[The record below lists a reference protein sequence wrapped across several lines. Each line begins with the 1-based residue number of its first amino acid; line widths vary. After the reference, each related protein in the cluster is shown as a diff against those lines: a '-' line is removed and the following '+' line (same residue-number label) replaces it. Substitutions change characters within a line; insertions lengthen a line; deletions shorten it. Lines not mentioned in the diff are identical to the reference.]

1 MKTLKTIIN
10 IMLGIGFFAVFNESG
25 NFWPNIFGLACF
37 AALIIING
45 DFKTEQQ
52 A

>member
-1 MKTLKTIIN
+1 MKTFKTIIN
-10 IMLGIGFFAVFNESG
+10 IMLGIGFFAVFNESDTII
-25 NFWPNIFGLACF
+25 PNLIGLACF

-45 DFKTEQQ
+45 DYKTEQ

>member
-1 MKTLKTIIN
+1 MKTIKTIIN
-10 IMLGIGFFAVFNESG
+10 IMLGIGFFAVFNESET
-25 NFWPNIFGLACF
+25 FWPNIIGLACF

-45 DFKTEQQ
+45 DYKAEQQ